1 LYSVT
6 MFGLIPVVIV
16 GLWFGR
22 QIKKQG
28 LKIDVGQDA
37 SR

>member
-1 LYSVT
+1 
-6 MFGLIPVVIV
+6 MFGIIPVIVV

-28 LKIDVGQDA
+28 LKVRVD
-37 SR
+37 